1 MNYDVFLEET
11 EDKSYIARILAW
23 PDSAPI
29 KAATREEA
37 LAQART
43 IIMEELARGEVVRI
57 EIKPEELDH
66 PWLKFAGTWANDP
79 GIQEFR
85 DEIERYR
92 RELDAELEAEYEAE
106 YEAQYELE
114 AKAA

>member
-1 MNYDVFLEET
+1 MNYDVFLEKT
-11 EDKSYIARILAW
+11 EDTSYLAHILAW
-23 PDSAPI
+23 PDRPPI

-43 IIMEELARGEVVRI
+43 TIIEELAQGQVVRF

-92 RELDAELEAEYEAE
+92 RELDAELDAEYEAE
-106 YEAQYELE
+106 YELE

>member
-1 MNYDVFLEET
+1 MNYDIFLEKV
-11 EDKSYIARILAW
+11 EDRSYAAHILAW
-23 PDSAPI
+23 PDQPPI

-37 LAQART
+37 LAQARVT
-43 IIMEELARGEVVRI
+43 IMQNLAKGEVVRL

-66 PWLKFAGTWANDP
+66 PWLQFAGTWANDP

-92 RELDAELEAEYEAE
+92 RELDAELGIQYDAP